1 MAFNYTPLASTSTQ
15 LLKEFGRSVKLRKK
29 GIPVYDPSTS
39 KTVAG
44 SPAPT
49 EVSVSMAF
57 FDFGEGVREE
67 RGNLV
72 EVGDKRG
79 LMAPTVTPSSEDEI
93 VDVDGTVWSIVSIG
107 KVAPGLTTVLY
118 RLHLRHG

>member
-1 MAFNYTPLASTSTQ
+1 MASFNYAPLASTSGR
-15 LLKEFGRSVKLRKK
+15 LLQEFGRQVKLRRK
-29 GIPVYDPSTS
+29 GIANYDPTTS
-39 KTVAG
+39 KDVSG
-44 SPAPT
+44 STPT
-49 EVSVSMAF
+49 EVSVYMAF

-72 EVGDKRG
+72 EVGDKRA
-79 LMAPTVTPSSEDEI
+79 LMDPKVEPKSEDQV
-93 VDVDGTVWSIVSIG
+93 VDKDGTVWSIVSIG

>member
-1 MAFNYTPLASTSTQ
+1 MAFNYAPLASTSTQ
-15 LLKEFGRSVKLRKK
+15 LLAEFGRRVKLRRK
-29 GIPVYDPSTS
+29 GTPVYDPATS
-39 KTVAG
+39 KTVTG

-72 EVGDKRG
+72 EVGDKRA
-79 LMAPTVTPSSEDEI
+79 LMAPTVTPSSEDQV

-107 KVAPGLTTVLY
+107 KAAPGLTVVLY